1 MKRKRILSLL
11 KKDLKENW
19 IIFIVFLSIPL
30 LVYYIYPIIGSEEI
44 VVGVYGESPENFP
57 FVIVKYRNI
66 EDGILAV
73 KNEDICSF
81 YVSEQRILYGLREN
95 SEKIEIIA
103 SFFSPDCDITEISLN
118 SLNPNYLLL
127 PVLLSMIILMGGFIG
142 GAIVMGSEK
151 SERTLEALLLTP
163 LTHREFVVEKT
174 IISFIS
180 TFLSSVIFL
189 FISKGIIGNVIGTIV
204 ILILSAFLFSLISL
218 IITAPFS
225 TMEAIIAIITPVLI
239 VIIFFESISMLNT
252 YSLPLPVSRGLY
264 KSIILNEFPFTES
277 LILLIF
283 IFIFIYISK
292 NLYKRIYNKK

>member
-103 SFFSPDCDITEISLN
+103 SFFSPNCDITEISLN

>member
-103 SFFSPDCDITEISLN
+103 SFFSPNCDITEISLN

-283 IFIFIYISK
+283 IFIFIYMSK

>member
-103 SFFSPDCDITEISLN
+103 SFFSPNCDIAEISLN

>member
-103 SFFSPDCDITEISLN
+103 SFFSPNCDIAEISLN

-151 SERTLEALLLTP
+151 SERTLEALLLSP